1 MSIIEI
7 KNVCKSFGEKIALD
21 NVSLEIP
28 EGQIF
33 GFLGP
38 NGAGKT
44 TLIRIINRITI
55 PSAGEVLFQGK
66 RITQRDVEKIGY
78 MPEERGLYRKMK
90 VGDQAMYLAQLKG
103 MNAHDAQT
111 ELKMWF
117 EHFGIQSW
125 WDKKVEEL

>member
-7 KNVCKSFGEKIALD
+7 KNVCKSFGEKVALD

-55 PSAGEVLFQGK
+55 PSSGERCGEN
-66 RITQRDVEKIGY
+66 RIY
-78 MPEERGLYRKMK
+78 ARGAWPLSQNE
-90 VGDQAMYLAQLKG
+90 GG
-103 MNAHDAQT
+103 
-111 ELKMWF
+111 
-117 EHFGIQSW
+117 
-125 WDKKVEEL
+125 

>member
-7 KNVCKSFGEKIALD
+7 KNVCKSFGEKVALD

-44 TLIRIINRITI
+44 TLIRIILGAI
-55 PSAGEVLFQGK
+55 PADSGEV
-66 RITQRDVEKIGY
+66 RIADTIVPNRQLDDYSATQMVQRFL
-78 MPEERGLYRKMK
+78 R
-90 VGDQAMYLAQLKG
+90 
-103 MNAHDAQT
+103 
-111 ELKMWF
+111 
-117 EHFGIQSW
+117 
-125 WDKKVEEL
+125 

>member
-7 KNVCKSFGEKIALD
+7 KNVSKSFGEKIALD

-55 PSAGEVLFQGK
+55 PSSGEVLFQGK

-78 MPEERGLYRKMK
+78 MLEGGGQIFKSLGDEKGSEPCRGRKN
-90 VGDQAMYLAQLKG
+90 VYTCRG
-103 MNAHDAQT
+103 
-111 ELKMWF
+111 
-117 EHFGIQSW
+117 
-125 WDKKVEEL
+125 